1 MLTGVLRARDGTTPR
16 VTTMELFF
24 DLVYVFAITQLSH
37 HLLEHL
43 DWEGA
48 VQTLVLFVAVW
59 WSWNY
64 TAWAT
69 NWIDPDRAKV
79 RGLMVVLMLLSLVFA
94 SALPDAFGDD
104 GLRFAVPYV
113 AMQVIRPAFMVAAFE
128 PGDPMRRN
136 YAQLLVWS
144 ALGGVAWIAGALAD
158 GDARLALW
166 VLALVIDVGA
176 PIHSFWLPR
185 HGGTDMR
192 TWTLVGG
199 HLAERCQLVVI
210 IALGESI
217 LVTGAVFGDADHS
230 AAVTAAF
237 AVAFAGSVALWW
249 SYFVGHAERGA
260 HRIEAAAEESTR
272 LARGAY
278 AYAHGVMVAGVIVA
292 AVGDEEAIAHP
303 DDEVHTAVALVI
315 LGGPALFLAGVA
327 MFRWALTERV
337 PPAPLLGIGLLAAL
351 ALGLVATVA
360 TALVLSALATLA
372 VAAAVVVDGRVGV
385 RSLARG

>member
-1 MLTGVLRARDGTTPR
+1 VLTGVLRARDGTTPR

-24 DLVYVFAITQLSH
+24 DLVYVFAVTQLSH

-48 VQTLVLFVAVW
+48 LQTLVLFVAVW

-94 SALPDAFGDD
+94 SALPDAFGDE
-104 GLRFAVPYV
+104 GLRFALPYV
-113 AMQVIRPAFMVAAFE
+113 AMQVVRPAFMVAAFP

-136 YAQLLVWS
+136 YAQLLAWS
-144 ALGGVAWIAGALAD
+144 ALGGVAWIAGALAE
-158 GDARLALW
+158 GDNRLALW

-176 PIHSFWLPR
+176 PAHSFWLPAR
-185 HGGTDMR
+185 GGTDMR

-210 IALGESI
+210 IALGESVLI
-217 LVTGAVFGDADHS
+217 TGAVFGESDHS

-237 AVAFAGSVALWW
+237 AAAFAGSVALWW

-260 HRIEAAAEESTR
+260 HRLEGAAEDSTR

-278 AYAHGVMVAGVIVA
+278 AYAHAVMVAGVIVA

-303 DDEVHTAVALVI
+303 NDDLHADVALVI
-315 LGGPALFLAGVA
+315 LAGPALFLAGIA
-327 MFRWALTERV
+327 MFRWTLTGRV
-337 PPAPLLGIGLLAAL
+337 PPAPLLGIGLLAVL
-351 ALGLVATVA
+351 AAVATVA
-360 TALVLSALATLA
+360 TPLVLSALATLA
-372 VAAAVVVDGRVGV
+372 VAVAVVVDGRVGA
-385 RSLARG
+385 RSLAPG